1 MRGLLARLGLAA
13 LLPLLVACAPAAAPA
28 SPTASRAAPPAAA
41 PPAAAAP
48 TAASAP
54 AATAAPAPV
63 TFNYGIAGL
72 LATYWVS
79 FVGLDR
85 GFLAAG
91 GLNPEVVLTETSTR
105 GGQMLIAGAIEISN
119 NSPDSIVLAVERG
132 ADLAVVGVEVQRP
145 VYTILGQTGITSTA
159 MLRGQKLA
167 VSDLKS
173 GPTAILRRTL
183 QLHGLGDD
191 DVDLIPSG
199 GTSARFAALK
209 SGAVA
214 ATIMN
219 QPDDFRAL
227 DEGFTRLAQSTE
239 AIQDYTFNSPI
250 VRRDWARA
258 NTDVLVRF
266 LRAFGRAA
274 DWLYAPANRADAIAV
289 LMERTKLPD
298 EKYASQTYD
307 LAVTQAQMYAERGRP
322 RVEGMQNVLELLASV
337 DELQRPLPATEK
349 YLDFSYW
356 ERAWPR

>member
-1 MRGLLARLGLAA
+1 MRYLTTRHGVLVLLL
-13 LLPLLVACAPAAAPA
+13 LLVACAPATPPA
-28 SPTASRAAPPAAA
+28 SQSAPPAAA
-41 PPAAAAP
+41 PTTAAAP

-63 TFNYGIAGL
+63 TLNYGIAGL

-79 FVGLDR
+79 FVGQSR
-85 GFLAAG
+85 GFFADEGIKLD
-91 GLNPEVVLTETSTR
+91 EVLTETSVR
-105 GGQMLIAGAIEISN
+105 GGQLLIAGAVDISN

-132 ADLAVVGVEVQRP
+132 ADLAVVGVEVERP
-145 VYTILGQTGITSTA
+145 VYSVLGQPSVRTVD
-159 MLRGQKLA
+159 MLRGQKIA

-219 QPDDFRAL
+219 QPDDFRAM
-227 DEGFTRLAQSTE
+227 DEGFTRLALSTE
-239 AIQDYTFNSPI
+239 AVQDYTFNSPT

-258 NTDVLVRF
+258 NADVLVRF

-274 DWLYAPANRADAIAV
+274 DWLYAPANRDEAVAILV
-289 LMERTKLPD
+289 ERTKQD
-298 EKYASQTYD
+298 EKYARQTYE
-307 LAVTQAQMYAERGRP
+307 LAVTQAHMYADRGRP

-337 DELQRPLPATEK
+337 DELSRPLPPPDK
-349 YLDFSYW
+349 YLDMSYW